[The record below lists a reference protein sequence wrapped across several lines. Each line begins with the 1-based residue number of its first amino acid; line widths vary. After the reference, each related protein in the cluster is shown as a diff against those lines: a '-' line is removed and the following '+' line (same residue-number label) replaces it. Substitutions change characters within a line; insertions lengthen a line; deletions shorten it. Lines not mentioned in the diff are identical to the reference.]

1 MSRSVARRLVEDGEA
16 LFDGVELEP
25 KERVAAGTLVDT
37 SLPEP
42 FTLAAEPVPFD
53 VVYEEADFAL
63 IDKPA
68 GLVVHPGSGIQ
79 TGTLAA
85 GIIHRWP
92 DVEGVGEAGRWG
104 IVHRLDKETSGLLA
118 VAKTSKG
125 FDWLRREMKA
135 GAIGRTY
142 LALVE
147 GTLSIETGAI
157 DAPIGRDEQ
166 NPVRFRVA
174 AGGRPAVTHYRRLA
188 GWEDVSL
195 LEVQLKTG
203 RTHQIR
209 VHLSSI
215 HYPVVGDGLYGA
227 RSPVGDPGRVWL
239 HAVRLKLPR
248 EPKELVVESVLPP
261 DLVRSLDGLGA
272 PTLGAVP
279 KSGNRHT
286 GEN

>member
-1 MSRSVARRLVEDGEA
+1 MVEEGEA
-16 LFDGVELEP
+16 LFNGAELEP

-37 SLPEP
+37 SVPEP
-42 FTLAAEPVPFD
+42 STLAAEPVPFD
-53 VVYEEADFAL
+53 VVYEEADFAV

-68 GLVVHPGSGIQ
+68 GLVVHPGAGIQ

-118 VAKTSKG
+118 VAKTAKG
-125 FDWLRREMKA
+125 FDWLRRDIQA
-135 GAIGRTY
+135 GAVGRIY

-174 AGGRPAVTHYRRLA
+174 AGGRPAMTHYRRLA

-195 LEVQLKTG
+195 LEVQLETG

-215 HYPVVGDGLYGA
+215 NHPVVGDGLYGA
-227 RSPVGDPGRVWL
+227 SSPRGDPGRVWL
-239 HAVRLKLPR
+239 HASRLKLPT
-248 EPKELVVESVLPP
+248 EPKELVVESALPP
-261 DLVRSLDGLGA
+261 DLVHSLDGLGA
-272 PTLGAVP
+272 PTVGTVPQSGSRLG
-279 KSGNRHT
+279 